1 LAEGVISFPGGKP
14 FGIKRENVMALLRL
28 AAIAIA
34 VWASLPASAACKLE
48 KNIEYPLAYRNGM
61 PVLFARAR
69 DGSSRNNQSYH
80 LAMGIDTG
88 ASTSVSPKAASMMH
102 APRDPHWRT
111 RAIGTTGTLLA
122 DHVKLRDFE
131 FAGKVYHTFSAPK
144 IPLPPPLPSTPAVN
158 GYTPL
163 DGIIGGDVLSM
174 FDVDLDL
181 GGKSITFYEVRGCT
195 HVTPPW
201 TEPYASV
208 PIKVTSRYNIVVPV
222 EVDGHKL
229 PALLDTGSTGYAITR
244 RGALRSGATEVML
257 AADPTQEASG
267 IGGIKKQP
275 FHKFKALAIG
285 GETIPETGLLVMDA
299 ELPHGDVLIGQS
311 YLMFRRVWISY
322 STRMLFI
329 GAPKAPSAHPPGVSV
344 QPTLLPNV
352 MGYGSPC
359 VLGGCTQFPAQAPP
373 ASGSR

>member
-1 LAEGVISFPGGKP
+1 VKP
-14 FGIKRENVMALLRL
+14 FETKRENVMALLRL
-28 AAIAIA
+28 AAITIA
-34 VWASLPASAACKLE
+34 VWASPPANAGTCKVE

-61 PVLFARAR
+61 PVLFARAT
-69 DGSSRNNQSYH
+69 DGLSGNKHSYH
-80 LAMGIDTG
+80 LEMGVDTG
-88 ASTSVSPKAASMMH
+88 AMTSVTPEVASLMH
-102 APRDPHWRT
+102 APRDPYWRT
-111 RAIGTTGTLLA
+111 RAIGTTGTMLA

-144 IPLPPPLPSTPAVN
+144 IPFPPPLPSSSNPN

-181 GGKSITFYEVRGCT
+181 GRKSITFYEVQGCA

-201 TEPYASV
+201 AEPYASV
-208 PIKVTSRYNIVVPV
+208 PIKVTSRHNIVVPV

-244 RGALRSGATEVML
+244 RGALRSGATEAML
-257 AADPTQEASG
+257 AADRTQEVSG

-275 FHKFKALAIG
+275 SHKFKTLAIG
-285 GETIPETGLLVMDA
+285 GETIPETALSVMDA

-329 GAPKAPSAHPPGVSV
+329 RAPKAPSAQPPDATW
-344 QPTLLPNV
+344 QPNQPAYNLS
-352 MGYGSPC
+352 GYGNPC
-359 VLGGCTQFPAQAPP
+359 SIAGCTPP
-373 ASGSR
+373 IGGSR